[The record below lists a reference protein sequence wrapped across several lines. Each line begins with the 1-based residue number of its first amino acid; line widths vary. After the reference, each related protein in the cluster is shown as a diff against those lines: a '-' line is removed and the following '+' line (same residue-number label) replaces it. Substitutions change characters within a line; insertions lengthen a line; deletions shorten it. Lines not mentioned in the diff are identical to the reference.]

1 MEQLNGILNGQPFR
15 NGMHPSSSKLQ
26 YIALYIWELLVFGIT
41 NIKAP
46 DGIFVDQRCS
56 YDISG

>member
-15 NGMHPSSSKLQ
+15 NGMHPSSSKLH

-41 NIKAP
+41 NITASS
-46 DGIFVDQRCS
+46 GVFVVVRCS
-56 YDISG
+56 YDRSR